1 MIVTGA
7 ITAWLNVFIE
17 GQFLGN
23 RLWQWLA
30 CLGVILAAVVVG
42 KIVALVVQ
50 RQAQSLARR
59 EWMQVPAMLL
69 RSLSGPGA
77 VMILAGGLYLTTF
90 VLNLTISYQERRD
103 GTTVD
108 VTRDLGGLWLNI
120 CKTLAVL
127 AVGWFI
133 YHLVDVVEL
142 YLRRWTS
149 RTESALDDQLVPL
162 VRKTLRVFV
171 VVVVLLFVAQ
181 NIFNWNIAAL
191 LAGLGVGGLA
201 VALAARETLANVF
214 GSVTIF
220 TDRPFRLGD
229 RIVVKGYDGFVEEV
243 GFRSTRIRTL
253 EGHLV
258 VIPNAVITAEAVEN
272 IGQRPS
278 IRRLLNVTITYD
290 TPPDKVQK
298 ATDILRE
305 MLAAR
310 SASFR
315 PDEPPRVYFS
325 DFNAASLNIAVYYWF
340 TPPDW
345 WLFLAFNHAFN
356 LELLR
361 RYNEAGIEFAFPTQT
376 LYLKGATSSLP
387 ASPS

>member
-1 MIVTGA
+1 MMIA
-7 ITAWLNVFIE
+7 MMAWMNVFVE
-17 GQFLGN
+17 SEFLGN

-30 CLGVILAAVVVG
+30 ALAVILAGVVVG
-42 KIVALVVQ
+42 KIVALVIGA
-50 RQAQSLARR
+50 QAQRLARNGR
-59 EWMQVPAMLL
+59 MQVPAMLL
-69 RSLSGPGA
+69 RSLSGPVA
-77 VMILAGGLYLTTF
+77 VMIMAGGLYLAGF
-90 VLNLTISYQERRD
+90 ILTLAIRYPVRRD
-103 GTTVD
+103 GATEY
-108 VTRDLGGLWLNI
+108 VTHDLEGLWLNI

-133 YHLVDVVEL
+133 YRLVDIVEL
-142 YLRRWTS
+142 YLRRWTG
-149 RTESALDDQLVPL
+149 RTESTLDDQLVPL

-171 VVVVLLFVAQ
+171 IVVVLLFIAQ

-201 VALAARETLANVF
+201 VALAAREMLANLF

-220 TDRPFRLGD
+220 TDRPFHLGD

-258 VIPNAVITAEAVEN
+258 VIPNAVITSEAVEN

-298 ATDILRE
+298 AVDIIQE
-305 MLAAR
+305 VLAAR
-310 SASFR
+310 AGSFP
-315 PDEPPRVYFS
+315 PDMPPQVHFS
-325 DFNAASLNIAVYYWF
+325 DFNAASLNIVVYYWF

-345 WLFLAFNHAFN
+345 WRYLAFNHAFN
-356 LELLR
+356 LELLK

-376 LYLKGATSSLP
+376 LYVKGASVAPPGAGS
-387 ASPS
+387 